1 MKEMKAIISFDLDL
15 SSQLADMLG
24 DAPSFLEDCLQSFFP
39 PGDVKAVLEH
49 HRALGH
55 FKEKGTIV

>member
-1 MKEMKAIISFDLDL
+1 MKTIISFSSDL

-49 HRALGH
+49 HRELGH
-55 FKEKGTIV
+55 FKEKGNIV